1 MPRRKQFIVLS
12 ALIAALVVAPA
23 LPAAAV
29 PPLHIPPAGAGTSL
43 IADSDSPC
51 GSFTVVALDNQRT
64 RVYANKVGD
73 VTAIS
78 ITGSLRVRLVSD
90 VTGRSVNLNISG
102 PLFIRGVSDPILT
115 GSMLL
120 YAKGILAFVHGR
132 AVITGGL
139 ADRAV
144 ITGTRTNLCP
154 LLNP

>member
-1 MPRRKQFIVLS
+1 MPRRTQLSVIS

-51 GSFTVVALDNQRT
+51 GSFTMVTLDNQRT
-64 RVYANKVGD
+64 RVFTNKVGD

-78 ITGSLRVRLVSD
+78 TTGSLRVKLISD
-90 VTGRSVNLNISG
+90 VTGRSIDLNVSG
-102 PLFIRGVSDPILT
+102 PLFIRGVADPILT

-144 ITGTRTNLCP
+144 ITGARRDLCP
-154 LLNP
+154 ILNP